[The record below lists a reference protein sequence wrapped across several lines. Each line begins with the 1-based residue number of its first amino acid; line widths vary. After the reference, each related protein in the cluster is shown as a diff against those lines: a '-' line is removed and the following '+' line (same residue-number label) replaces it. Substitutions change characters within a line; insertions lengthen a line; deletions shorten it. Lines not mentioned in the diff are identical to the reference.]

1 MKHLFIFLLIG
12 SFILSACQ
20 KETGFTAPAIAES
33 CPVQVDDPSG
43 RFYSSDSLIPFPNS
57 KKTCGLLPLNKKNY
71 WIYKD
76 SIFNN
81 GTFTK
86 VQYDTLR
93 FINTW
98 QSHPDNLVWWE
109 TSISIGLPQLLYIT
123 DSSIFDIE
131 SNLLAPGMISA
142 QKSFGLFTGDSILYW
157 DNFEDIAAFGRSV
170 KLNENINTP
179 AGSFDNCI
187 LIEKSSP
194 NYRKDQVYFKS
205 GLGVLKYIFEKAPM
219 GSRVLQLQQISTL
232 IAFHFE

>member
-1 MKHLFIFLLIG
+1 
-12 SFILSACQ
+12 
-20 KETGFTAPAIAES
+20 
-33 CPVQVDDPSG
+33 
-43 RFYSSDSLIPFPNS
+43 
-57 KKTCGLLPLNKKNY
+57 LPLNKKDY

-131 SNLLAPGMISA
+131 SNLLAPGMVSA
-142 QKSFGLFTGDSILYW
+142 QKTFGLFAGDSILYW

-194 NYRKDQVYFKS
+194 HYQKNQVYFKP
-205 GLGVLKYIFEKAPM
+205 GFGVLKYVFEKAPI
-219 GSRVLQLQQISTL
+219 GSGVLQLQQVSTL
-232 IAFHFE
+232 IGFHFE

>member
-1 MKHLFIFLLIG
+1 LKHLFIFLLIG

-57 KKTCGLLPLNKKNY
+57 KKTCGLLPLNKKDY

-131 SNLLAPGMISA
+131 SNLLTPGMVSA
-142 QKSFGLFTGDSILYW
+142 QKTFGLFAGDSILYW

-194 NYRKDQVYFKS
+194 HYQKNQVYFKP
-205 GLGVLKYIFEKAPM
+205 GFGVLKYVFEKAPI
-219 GSRVLQLQQISTL
+219 GSGVLQLQQVSTL
-232 IAFHFE
+232 IGFHFE